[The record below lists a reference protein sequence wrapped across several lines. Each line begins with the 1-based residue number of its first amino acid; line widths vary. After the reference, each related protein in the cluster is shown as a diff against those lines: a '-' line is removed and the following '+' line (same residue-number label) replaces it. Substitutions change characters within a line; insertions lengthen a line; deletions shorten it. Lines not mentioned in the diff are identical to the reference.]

1 MKFKGLFFLC
11 LFCISFKAHSQYY
24 YYNDKYY
31 DNDLVLEFGG
41 SVGAMNSLT
50 DLGGRKGPGKTGVKD
65 FTVKNTEFCNSFF
78 IGGIY
83 RYDIAFRLEGTFGH
97 VTGDDASLKSVA
109 PTTNQRYERNLNFR
123 SPISEFIF
131 ATELYPVYI
140 FGKFNQDHFP
150 SSLQPYV
157 LGGIGYFHFNPQ
169 TKLNNNWIDLQPLHT
184 EGEGFAEYPDRK
196 IYSLNQIN
204 FPLGIGAKYEAASW
218 LNLRL
223 ELVWRILTTD
233 YLDDVSSRYIDPKYF
248 PSYLTGT
255 KLTQALILN
264 DRHLPGA
271 ETAHPDGIRGN
282 PKNNDSYFNLNFK
295 VSFIFNRERRR
306 RGGM

>member
-11 LFCISFKAHSQYY
+11 LFFCVSFHAHSQYY

-65 FTVKNTEFCNSFF
+65 FTIKNTKFCNSFF

-83 RYDIAFRLEGTFGH
+83 KYDIAFRLEGTFGH
-97 VTGDDASLKSVA
+97 VTGDDATLKSVA
-109 PTTNQRYERNLNFR
+109 PTTGQRYERNLNFR
-123 SPISEFIF
+123 SPISELIF

-169 TKLNNNWIDLQPLHT
+169 TKLNNNWVDLQPLHT

-196 IYSLNQIN
+196 VYSLNQIN
-204 FPLGIGAKYEAASW
+204 FPLGFGAKYEAASW

-223 ELVWRILTTD
+223 EFVWRVLTTD

-248 PSYLTGT
+248 PSYLSGT

-271 ETAHPDGIRGN
+271 VTAHPDGIRGN
-282 PKNNDSYFNLNFK
+282 PRNNDSYMSLNFK
-295 VSFIFNRERRR
+295 LSFIFNREK
-306 RGGM
+306 RGRW